1 MKEITL
7 EHTHFPTETRCYMS
21 GIKATKPKLI
31 VAIGASAGGLESF
44 STFFAHMPNDSN
56 IAFVLLPH
64 LDPTH
69 YSLMPELLSKK
80 TTMPVC
86 QAIENMQVQGDHVYI
101 LPPDKLL
108 FISGGRLH
116 LSPNVKS
123 RTQWVAIEYFLRSLA
138 LEQGEHCVAIIFSG
152 TGSHG
157 TLSFRD
163 IKLAGGM
170 IIAQDPASTTYNQ
183 MPINAIN
190 SGLVDVIARPKNMPI
205 LLTEFS
211 NHPYSQSKD
220 EQTDQQVF
228 NCIYSILSLL
238 HSRTGY
244 DFSGYRK
251 NMLLRRIQRRMWV
264 CHNETIQDYHQFMK
278 NNPTETSSLNKDLLI
293 GVTAF
298 FRDKEA
304 FSTLESHI
312 FPELVTRSSADNP
325 VRIWIP
331 ACATGEEV
339 YTITL
344 LMFEAFD
351 QAKKQINLQVFASD
365 IDEKSINV
373 ARGGIYAK
381 NIAEIISAE
390 RLARFFDVTNKGDY
404 QIKKVIREKIIF
416 SNQNLIND
424 GPFSRL
430 DLISCRNLFIYL
442 QPELQANVLYLF
454 HVALKTTSYLML
466 GPSES
471 LGKNKHQFAI
481 ISKKWRIFKKIKP
494 LIKSPLAVP
503 ASRMPTP
510 KISIDQGTISNK
522 FRADSPS
529 RYSELVNRD
538 LLSAYAPAAVLINR
552 SFEILHYQ
560 GPTVNFLEFPKGS
573 PSNDL
578 LVLLREGLRARVRSA
593 INSVQKE
600 NQAIADHQ
608 ARVKRNNLYVTCTV
622 TVRPVYE
629 PNLSTEL
636 LLITF
641 EDKHPLQD
649 SSPKNIPVEYTL
661 RTPPPGQYLIANSD
675 TAANSNIVT
684 QLEYELNA
692 TREDLYSTVQELE
705 NSNEDLK
712 VSNEETMSMNE
723 ELQSANEELETS
735 KEELQSMNEEL
746 QSMNEEIN
754 TINSEL
760 QYKFEEL
767 ERSYNDISNLLS
779 STDIATVFFNRDMQV
794 MLFNHPISELL
805 NLHESDIG
813 RPISNF
819 SANVSNKALMTDAK
833 QVLETLTP
841 IETDVWN
848 HHKGKKRRCYLRRI
862 VPYRTLDGH
871 INGVVITFFD
881 ITERHHQ
888 KQRLEQCVQERT
900 HALHEREAR
909 LSAIM
914 NYAFEAILV
923 LDLSGKITEFN
934 DSAQTMFNY
943 NNKEIIGK
951 NIQVLIPSINIKLLT
966 SHALTLESSAL
977 SSLVLEK
984 KKLIGLRKNALDFP
998 IALSLTKVKG
1008 RAIYIGIIN
1017 DLSEHQALK
1026 KALINISTYEQ
1037 EKIGH
1042 EIHDNLGQRLT
1053 GINLLASN
1061 LKRSLPESDIK
1072 NNQAM
1077 DLIIEQLS
1085 QAIGDTRDFSHILA
1099 PILLPPHG
1107 LQDALTTMMKLF
1119 DSSGIK
1125 KKIKLSSNLTI
1136 VDSVVATQVYRIAQE
1151 AINNTL
1157 KHAKAQKVTLQLQAQ
1172 RENTCLEITD
1182 DGLGFDIND
1191 PKFNQGIGIQIMR
1204 YRASNINATLD
1215 IVSSKGKGTT
1225 VRCVF

>member
-1 MKEITL
+1 MKESTFDY
-7 EHTHFPTETRCYMS
+7 THFYTKTRCYMS
-21 GIKATKPKLI
+21 GINATKPKL
-31 VAIGASAGGLESF
+31 VVGIGASAGGLESF

-69 YSLMPELLSKK
+69 NSLMPELLSK
-80 TTMPVC
+80 TTAMPVC
-86 QAIENMQVQGDHVYI
+86 EASENMQVQGDHVYI
-101 LPPDKLL
+101 LPPGKLL
-108 FISGGRLH
+108 FISGGHLH

-138 LEQGEHCVAIIFSG
+138 LDQGQHCVAIILSG

-190 SGLVDVIARPKNMPI
+190 TGLVDVIARPENMPM

-211 NHPYSQSKD
+211 NHPYVQSKA

-228 NCIYSILSLL
+228 NGIYPILSLL

-251 NMLLRRIQRRMWV
+251 NMLLRRIQRRMCV
-264 CHNETIQDYHQFMK
+264 CHTETIEDYHQFMQ

-298 FRDKEA
+298 FRDEEA
-304 FSTLESHI
+304 FSALETHV
-312 FPELVTRSSADNP
+312 FPKLVARSSVDNP

-351 QAKKQINLQVFASD
+351 QAKKEINLQVFASD
-365 IDEKSINV
+365 IDEQSINV
-373 ARGGIYAK
+373 ARGGIYTK
-381 NIAEIISAE
+381 NSAEIISAE
-390 RLARFFDVTNKGDY
+390 RLARFFDITNKGDY
-404 QIKKVIREKIIF
+404 QIKKIIREKIIF
-416 SNQNLIND
+416 SNQNLIKD
-424 GPFSRL
+424 TPFSRL

-442 QPELQANVLYLF
+442 QPELQANLLDLF
-454 HVALKTTSYLML
+454 HVALKKTGYLML

-481 ISKKWRIFKKIKP
+481 ISKKWRIFKKSKL
-494 LIKSPLAVP
+494 LIKSPLALP
-503 ASRMPTP
+503 LRLIPTAN
-510 KISIDQGTISNK
+510 ISIDQSTISNN
-522 FRADSPS
+522 FRVDSPF
-529 RYSELVNRD
+529 RYSDLVNRD
-538 LLSAYAPAAVLINR
+538 LLAAYAPAAVLINR
-552 SFEILHYQ
+552 SFEILHHQ

-573 PSNDL
+573 PSNNL
-578 LVLLREGLRARVRSA
+578 LVLLREGIRARMRSA
-593 INSVQKE
+593 INYVKKE

-608 ARVKRNNLYVTCTV
+608 ARVKRNNHYVTCTL

-641 EDKHPLQD
+641 EEKHPLQD
-649 SSPKNIPVEYTL
+649 SSPKNITVEDTL
-661 RTPPPGQYLIANSD
+661 KKNPPSQYLIANNDS
-675 TAANSNIVT
+675 TANSNIIT

-692 TREDLYSTVQELE
+692 TREDLYSTVHELE

-712 VSNEETMSMNE
+712 VSNEEAMSINE
-723 ELQSANEELETS
+723 ELQSANEELEIST
-735 KEELQSMNEEL
+735 EELQSMNEEL
-746 QSMNEEIN
+746 N
-754 TINSEL
+754 TINTEL
-760 QYKFEEL
+760 QYKVEEL

-779 STDIATVFFNRDMQV
+779 STDIATVFLNRDMQV
-794 MLFNHPISELL
+794 MLFNPSISELL
-805 NLHESDIG
+805 NLRQSDIG

-841 IETDVWN
+841 IETDVWS
-848 HHKGKKRRCYLRRI
+848 HHKGQKRRCYLRRI
-862 VPYRTLDGH
+862 VPYRTLDDD

-888 KQRLEQCVQERT
+888 KQILEQCVQERT

-951 NIQVLIPSINIKLLT
+951 NIQALIPSINIKQLT
-966 SHALTLESSAL
+966 SQALALESSAL
-977 SSLVLEK
+977 STLILEK
-984 KKLIGLRKNALDFP
+984 KELIGLRKNVLDFP
-998 IALSLTKVKG
+998 LALSLTKVKG
-1008 RAIYIGIIN
+1008 RALYIGIIN
-1017 DLSEHQALK
+1017 DLSEPQALK
-1026 KALINISTYEQ
+1026 KALINISTHEQ

-1061 LKRSLPESDIK
+1061 LKRSLPKSDIK

-1085 QAIGDTRDFSHILA
+1085 QAIGDTRNLSHILA
-1099 PILLPPHG
+1099 PILFPPHG
-1107 LQDALTTMMKLF
+1107 LQDALTTLMNLF

-1125 KKIKLSSNLTI
+1125 KKIKLSSNLTM

-1157 KHAKAQKVTLQLQAQ
+1157 KHAKAHKVTLQLQAQ
-1172 RENTCLEITD
+1172 GENTCLEITD

-1215 IVSSKGKGTT
+1215 VVSSKGKGTT

>member
-1 MKEITL
+1 
-7 EHTHFPTETRCYMS
+7 
-21 GIKATKPKLI
+21 
-31 VAIGASAGGLESF
+31 
-44 STFFAHMPNDSN
+44 
-56 IAFVLLPH
+56 
-64 LDPTH
+64 
-69 YSLMPELLSKK
+69 
-80 TTMPVC
+80 
-86 QAIENMQVQGDHVYI
+86 
-101 LPPDKLL
+101 
-108 FISGGRLH
+108 
-116 LSPNVKS
+116 
-123 RTQWVAIEYFLRSLA
+123 
-138 LEQGEHCVAIIFSG
+138 
-152 TGSHG
+152 
-157 TLSFRD
+157 
-163 IKLAGGM
+163 
-170 IIAQDPASTTYNQ
+170 
-183 MPINAIN
+183 
-190 SGLVDVIARPKNMPI
+190 
-205 LLTEFS
+205 
-211 NHPYSQSKD
+211 
-220 EQTDQQVF
+220 
-228 NCIYSILSLL
+228 
-238 HSRTGY
+238 
-244 DFSGYRK
+244 
-251 NMLLRRIQRRMWV
+251 
-264 CHNETIQDYHQFMK
+264 MK

-298 FRDKEA
+298 FRDEEE
-304 FSTLESHI
+304 FSALENHI
-312 FPELVTRSSADNP
+312 FLELVTRSSVDNP

-351 QAKKQINLQVFASD
+351 QAKQQINLQVFASD

-390 RLARFFDVTNKGDY
+390 RLACFFDVTNKGDY

-424 GPFSRL
+424 GPFSQL

-442 QPELQANVLYLF
+442 QPEMQANVLYLF

-471 LGKNKHQFAI
+471 LGKNKYQFAT
-481 ISKKWRIFKKIKP
+481 ISKKWRVFKKIKP

-503 ASRMPTP
+503 VSRMPAP
-510 KISIDQGTISNK
+510 NISIDQSTISNK
-522 FRADSPS
+522 YRADSPS

-538 LLSAYAPAAVLINR
+538 LLSAYALAAVLINR

-560 GPTVNFLEFPKGS
+560 GPTVNFLDFLKGS

-593 INSVQKE
+593 INYVQEE

-608 ARVKRNNLYVTCTV
+608 ARVKRNNHYVTCTV

-649 SSPKNIPVEYTL
+649 SSPQNIPVENTL
-661 RTPPPGQYLIANSD
+661 RKNTSGQYLIANSD

-684 QLEYELNA
+684 QLEHELNA
-692 TREDLYSTVQELE
+692 TREDLYSRVQELE

-712 VSNEETMSMNE
+712 VSNEEAMSMNE

-735 KEELQSMNEEL
+735 KEEL

-794 MLFNHPISELL
+794 MLFNPPISELL
-805 NLHESDIG
+805 NLRESDIG

-841 IETDVWN
+841 IETDVWS
-848 HHKGKKRRCYLRRI
+848 HHKGQKRRCYLRRI
-862 VPYRTLDGH
+862 VPYLTLDGH

-881 ITERHHQ
+881 ITERHYQ
-888 KQRLEQCVQERT
+888 KQRLKQCVQERT

-914 NYAFEAILV
+914 NYASEAILV

-934 DSAQTMFNY
+934 DSAQAMFNY

-951 NIQVLIPSINIKLLT
+951 NIQALIPSINIKRLT
-966 SHALTLESSAL
+966 SHALTLESSAMSTL
-977 SSLVLEK
+977 ILEK
-984 KKLIGLRKNALDFP
+984 KELIGLRKNTLDFP

-1053 GINLLASN
+1053 GINLLVSN

-1125 KKIKLSSNLTI
+1125 KRIKLSSNLTI

-1157 KHAKAQKVTLQLQAQ
+1157 KHAKARKVTLQLQAQ

-1191 PKFNQGIGIQIMR
+1191 PEFNQGIGIQIMR

>member
-1 MKEITL
+1 
-7 EHTHFPTETRCYMS
+7 MS
-21 GIKATKPKLI
+21 GINATKPKLI
-31 VAIGASAGGLESF
+31 VGIGASAGGLESF

-69 YSLMPELLSKK
+69 NSLMPELLSKK
-80 TTMPVC
+80 TAMPVC
-86 QAIENMQVQGDHVYI
+86 EASENMQVQGDHVYI
-101 LPPDKLL
+101 LPPGKLL
-108 FISGGRLH
+108 FISGGHLH

-138 LEQGEHCVAIIFSG
+138 LDQGEHCVAIILSG

-157 TLSFRD
+157 TLSFSD

-190 SGLVDVIARPKNMPI
+190 TGLVDVIARPENMPM

-211 NHPYSQSKD
+211 NHPYLQSKA

-228 NCIYSILSLL
+228 NCMYSILSLL

-251 NMLLRRIQRRMWV
+251 NMLLRRIQRRMCV
-264 CHNETIQDYHQFMK
+264 CHSKTIQDYHQFMK
-278 NNPTETSSLNKDLLI
+278 NNPTETNSLNNDLLI

-298 FRDKEA
+298 FRDEEA
-304 FSTLESHI
+304 FSALETHV
-312 FPELVTRSSADNP
+312 FPELVARSSVDNP

-351 QAKKQINLQVFASD
+351 QAKKEINLQVFASD

-381 NIAEIISAE
+381 SIAEIISAE

-424 GPFSRL
+424 APFSRL

-442 QPELQANVLYLF
+442 QPELQANLLDLF

-471 LGKNKHQFAI
+471 LGKNKHQFTT
-481 ISKKWRIFKKIKP
+481 ISKKWRIFKKITP
-494 LIKSPLAVP
+494 LIKSSLALPV
-503 ASRMPTP
+503 SRMPTP
-510 KISIDQGTISNK
+510 NIAIDQSTISNN
-522 FRADSPS
+522 FRVDSPS
-529 RYSELVNRD
+529 RYSDLVNRD
-538 LLSAYAPAAVLINR
+538 LLAAYAPAAVLINR
-552 SFEILHYQ
+552 SFEILHHQ
-560 GPTVNFLEFPKGS
+560 GPTGNFLEFPKGS

-578 LVLLREGLRARVRSA
+578 LVLLREGLRARMRSA
-593 INSVQKE
+593 INYVQKE

-608 ARVKRNNLYVTCTV
+608 ARVKRNNHYVTCTL

-641 EDKHPLQD
+641 EDKHSLQN
-649 SSPKNIPVEYTL
+649 SSPQNISVEDTLKKN
-661 RTPPPGQYLIANSD
+661 PPSPYLIANNDS
-675 TAANSNIVT
+675 AGSSNIVT

-692 TREDLYSTVQELE
+692 TREDLYSTVHELE

-712 VSNEETMSMNE
+712 VSNEEAMSMNE

-746 QSMNEEIN
+746 N

-760 QYKFEEL
+760 QYKVEEL

-779 STDIATVFFNRDMQV
+779 STDIATVFLNRDMQV
-794 MLFNHPISELL
+794 MLFNPPISELL
-805 NLHESDIG
+805 NLRESDIG

-841 IETDVWN
+841 IESDVWS
-848 HHKGKKRRCYLRRI
+848 HHKGQKQRCYLRRI
-862 VPYRTLDGH
+862 VPYRTLDDH
-871 INGVVITFFD
+871 INGIVITFVD

-888 KQRLEQCVQERT
+888 KQILEQCVKERT

-951 NIQVLIPSINIKLLT
+951 NIQALIPSINIKQLT
-966 SHALTLESSAL
+966 SQALNIESSAL
-977 SSLVLEK
+977 STLILEK
-984 KKLIGLRKNALDFP
+984 KELIGLRKDALNFP

-1008 RAIYIGIIN
+1008 RALYIGIIN
-1017 DLSEHQALK
+1017 DLSEPQALK
-1026 KALINISTYEQ
+1026 KALINICTYEQ

-1061 LKRSLPESDIK
+1061 LKRSLPKSDIK

-1085 QAIGDTRDFSHILA
+1085 QAIGDTRDFSHTLA
-1099 PILLPPHG
+1099 PILFPPHG
-1107 LQDALTTMMKLF
+1107 LQGALTTMMKLF

-1151 AINNTL
+1151 ALNNTL
-1157 KHAKAQKVTLQLQAQ
+1157 KHAKARKVTLQLQAQ
-1172 RENTCLEITD
+1172 GENTCLEITD
-1182 DGLGFDIND
+1182 DGLGFDINA

-1225 VRCVF
+1225 VRCLF

>member
-1 MKEITL
+1 
-7 EHTHFPTETRCYMS
+7 MS
-21 GIKATKPKLI
+21 GINATKPKLI

-44 STFFAHMPNDSN
+44 SAFFAHMPNDSN

-69 YSLMPELLSKK
+69 NSLMPELISK
-80 TTMPVC
+80 TTAMPVC
-86 QAIENMQVQGDHVYI
+86 EAIENMQVQGDHVYI
-101 LPPDKLL
+101 LPPGKLL
-108 FISGGRLH
+108 FISDGRLH
-116 LSPNVKS
+116 LSPNVKN
-123 RTQWVAIEYFLRSLA
+123 RTQWIAIEYFLRSLA
-138 LEQGEHCVAIIFSG
+138 LDQGEHCVAIILSG
-152 TGSHG
+152 TGNHG

-190 SGLVDVIARPKNMPI
+190 SGLVDVIARPENMPI

-211 NHPYSQSKD
+211 NHPYLQSKAD
-220 EQTDQQVF
+220 QTDQQVF

-251 NMLLRRIQRRMWV
+251 NMLLRRIQRRMCV
-264 CHNETIQDYHQFMK
+264 CHTETIQDYHQFMK
-278 NNPTETSSLNKDLLI
+278 NNPTETSLLNKDLLI

-298 FRDKEA
+298 FRDEEA
-304 FSTLESHI
+304 FSALETHV
-312 FPELVTRSSADNP
+312 FPELVARSSADNP

-373 ARGGIYAK
+373 ARSGIYAK

-390 RLARFFDVTNKGDY
+390 RLAGFFDVTNKGDY

-416 SNQNLIND
+416 SNQNLLND
-424 GPFSRL
+424 APFSRL

-442 QPELQANVLYLF
+442 QPELQANVLDLF
-454 HVALKTTSYLML
+454 YVALKTTSYLML

-471 LGKNKHQFAI
+471 LGKNKHKFVT

-494 LIKSPLAVP
+494 LIKSPLALPV
-503 ASRMPTP
+503 SRMSTP
-510 KISIDQGTISNK
+510 NISIDQSTISNK

-529 RYSELVNRD
+529 RYNELVNRD
-538 LLSAYAPAAVLINR
+538 LLAAYAPAAVLINR

-593 INSVQKE
+593 INYVQKE
-600 NQAIADHQ
+600 NQAITDHQ
-608 ARVKRNNLYVTCTV
+608 ARVKRNNHYVTCTL

-641 EDKHPLQD
+641 EDKHPLQNN
-649 SSPKNIPVEYTL
+649 SPKNIPVEDTL
-661 RTPPPGQYLIANSD
+661 SPPLPDQYLIANSD
-675 TAANSNIVT
+675 TAANTNIVT

-705 NSNEDLK
+705 NSNEDLQ
-712 VSNEETMSMNE
+712 VSNEEAMSMNE
-723 ELQSANEELETS
+723 ELQSTNEELETS

-746 QSMNEEIN
+746 N
-754 TINSEL
+754 TVNTEL
-760 QYKFEEL
+760 QYKVEEL

-779 STDIATVFFNRDMQV
+779 STDIATVFLNRDMQV
-794 MLFNHPISELL
+794 MLFNPPIGELL
-805 NLHESDIG
+805 NLRESDIG

-833 QVLETLTP
+833 KVLETLTP
-841 IETDVWN
+841 IETDVWS
-848 HHKGKKRRCYLRRI
+848 HHKDQKRRCYLRRI
-862 VPYRTLDGH
+862 VPYRTLDDH
-871 INGVVITFFD
+871 INGVVITFVD

-888 KQRLEQCVQERT
+888 KQILEQCVQERT

-951 NIQVLIPSINIKLLT
+951 NIQALIPSINIKQLT
-966 SHALTLESSAL
+966 SQAHTLESSAL
-977 SSLVLEK
+977 STLILAK
-984 KKLIGLRKNALDFP
+984 KELIGLRKNALDFP

-1008 RAIYIGIIN
+1008 RALYIGIIN
-1017 DLSEHQALK
+1017 DLSEPQALK

-1061 LKRSLPESDIK
+1061 LKRSLPKSDIK

-1136 VDSVVATQVYRIAQE
+1136 VDSIVTTQVYRIAQE

-1157 KHAKAQKVTLQLQAQ
+1157 KHAKARKVTLQLQAQ
-1172 RENTCLEITD
+1172 GENTCLEITD

-1191 PKFNQGIGIQIMR
+1191 PKFTQGIGIQIMR

-1215 IVSSKGKGTT
+1215 IVSSKGKGTS

>member
-1 MKEITL
+1 MC
-7 EHTHFPTETRCYMS
+7 HTETIEDYQ
-21 GIKATKPKLI
+21 KLMNK
-31 VAIGASAGGLESF
+31 S
-44 STFFAHMPNDSN
+44 
-56 IAFVLLPH
+56 
-64 LDPTH
+64 PT
-69 YSLMPELLSKK
+69 K
-80 TTMPVC
+80 TT
-86 QAIENMQVQGDHVYI
+86 
-101 LPPDKLL
+101 L
-108 FISGGRLH
+108 
-116 LSPNVKS
+116 
-123 RTQWVAIEYFLRSLA
+123 
-138 LEQGEHCVAIIFSG
+138 
-152 TGSHG
+152 
-157 TLSFRD
+157 
-163 IKLAGGM
+163 
-170 IIAQDPASTTYNQ
+170 
-183 MPINAIN
+183 
-190 SGLVDVIARPKNMPI
+190 
-205 LLTEFS
+205 
-211 NHPYSQSKD
+211 
-220 EQTDQQVF
+220 
-228 NCIYSILSLL
+228 
-238 HSRTGY
+238 
-244 DFSGYRK
+244 
-251 NMLLRRIQRRMWV
+251 
-264 CHNETIQDYHQFMK
+264 
-278 NNPTETSSLNKDLLI
+278 LNKDLLI

-304 FSTLESHI
+304 FSALEMQV
-312 FPELVTRSSADNP
+312 FPELVARSSVDNP

-339 YTITL
+339 YPITL

-365 IDEKSINV
+365 IDEQSINV

-381 NIAEIISAE
+381 NSAETISAE

-416 SNQNLIND
+416 SNQNLLND
-424 GPFSRL
+424 VPFSRL

-442 QPELQANVLYLF
+442 QPELQANLLDLF
-454 HVALKTTSYLML
+454 HAALKTTSYLML

-471 LGKNKHQFAI
+471 LGKNKHQFTAI
-481 ISKKWRIFKKIKP
+481 AKKWRIFKKIKP
-494 LIKSPLAVP
+494 LIKSSLAVP
-503 ASRMPTP
+503 MSSIPTLN
-510 KISIDQGTISNK
+510 ISIDQNTTSNN
-522 FRADSPS
+522 FRVDSPS

-538 LLSAYAPAAVLINR
+538 LLAAYAPAAVLINR
-552 SFEILHYQ
+552 SFEILHHQ

-578 LVLLREGLRARVRSA
+578 LVLLREGLRARMRSA
-593 INSVQKE
+593 VNYVQKE

-608 ARVKRNNLYVTCTV
+608 ARVKRNNHYVTCTL
-622 TVRPVYE
+622 TVRPVCE

-649 SSPKNIPVEYTL
+649 SSPQNITVEDTL
-661 RTPPPGQYLIANSD
+661 RKNTPSQYLITNSD
-675 TAANSNIVT
+675 TTGNSNIIT

-692 TREDLYSTVQELE
+692 TRENLYRTVQELE

-712 VSNEETMSMNE
+712 TSNEETMSMNE
-723 ELQSANEELETS
+723 EL
-735 KEELQSMNEEL
+735 
-746 QSMNEEIN
+746 N
-754 TINSEL
+754 TVNTEL
-760 QYKFEEL
+760 QYKVEEL

-779 STDIATVFFNRDMQV
+779 STDIATVFLNRDMQV
-794 MLFNHPISELL
+794 MLFNPPISELL
-805 NLHESDIG
+805 NLRESDIG

-819 SANVSNKALMTDAK
+819 SANVSNKALMTNAK
-833 QVLETLTP
+833 QVLKTLTP
-841 IETDVWN
+841 IETDVWS
-848 HHKGKKRRCYLRRI
+848 HHKGQKRRCYLRRI
-862 VPYRTLDGH
+862 VPYRTLDDH

-881 ITERHHQ
+881 ITERHYQ
-888 KQRLEQCVQERT
+888 KQILEQCVQERT

-951 NIQVLIPSINIKLLT
+951 NIQALIPSINIKQLT
-966 SHALTLESSAL
+966 SQALALESSAL
-977 SSLVLEK
+977 SSLILEK
-984 KKLIGLRKNALDFP
+984 KELMGLRKNTFDFP

-1008 RAIYIGIIN
+1008 RALYIGIIN
-1017 DLSEHQALK
+1017 DLSEPQALK
-1026 KALINISTYEQ
+1026 KALINISTHEQ

-1053 GINLLASN
+1053 GINLLVSN

-1099 PILLPPHG
+1099 PILFPPHG
-1107 LQDALTTMMKLF
+1107 LQGALITMMKLF

-1136 VDSVVATQVYRIAQE
+1136 VDSLVATQVYRIAQE

-1157 KHAKAQKVTLQLQAQ
+1157 KHAKARKVTLQLQAQ
-1172 RENTCLEITD
+1172 GENTCLEITD

-1215 IVSSKGKGTT
+1215 LVSSKGKGTT

>member
-1 MKEITL
+1 
-7 EHTHFPTETRCYMS
+7 MS
-21 GIKATKPKLI
+21 VINTTKPKLI
-31 VAIGASAGGLESF
+31 VGIGASAGGLESF

-69 YSLMPELLSKK
+69 NSLMPELLSKT

-86 QAIENMQVQGDHVYI
+86 EAIENMQVQGDHVYI
-101 LPPDKLL
+101 LPPGKLL
-108 FISGGRLH
+108 FISGGQLH
-116 LSPNVKS
+116 LSPKVKS
-123 RTQWVAIEYFLRSLA
+123 RTQWVAIEYFFRSLA
-138 LEQGEHCVAIIFSG
+138 LDQGQYCVAIILSG
-152 TGSHG
+152 TVSHG

-170 IIAQDPASTTYNQ
+170 IIVQDPASTTYNQ

-190 SGLVDVIARPKNMPI
+190 TGLVDVIARPENMPI

-211 NHPYSQSKD
+211 NHPYVQSKA

-228 NCIYSILSLL
+228 NGIYPILSLL

-251 NMLLRRIQRRMWV
+251 NMLLRRIQRRMCV
-264 CHNETIQDYHQFMK
+264 CHTETIQDYHQFMK

-298 FRDKEA
+298 FRDEEA
-304 FSTLESHI
+304 FSALETDV
-312 FPELVTRSSADNP
+312 FPELVARSSVDNP

-331 ACATGEEV
+331 ACATGQEV
-339 YTITL
+339 YTITF

-351 QAKKQINLQVFASD
+351 KAKKKINLQVFASD
-365 IDEKSINV
+365 IDEKSINI

-381 NIAEIISAE
+381 NSTEIISAE
-390 RLARFFDVTNKGDY
+390 RLARFFNVTNKGDY

-424 GPFSRL
+424 APFSRL

-442 QPELQANVLYLF
+442 EPELQANVLDLF
-454 HVALKTTSYLML
+454 YVALKTTSYLML

-471 LGKNKHQFAI
+471 LGKNKDQFAT

-494 LIKSPLAVP
+494 LITSPFAIPV
-503 ASRMPTP
+503 SCIPTP
-510 KISIDQGTISNK
+510 NITIDQSTISNN

-538 LLSAYAPAAVLINR
+538 LLAAYAPAAVLINH

-578 LVLLREGLRARVRSA
+578 LVLLREGLRARMRSA
-593 INSVQKE
+593 INYVQKE

-608 ARVKRNNLYVTCTV
+608 ARVKRNNHYVTCTL

-629 PNLSTEL
+629 PNHSTEL

-649 SSPKNIPVEYTL
+649 SSPQNIPVEYTL
-661 RTPPPGQYLIANSD
+661 RKNPPSQYLIANSD
-675 TAANSNIVT
+675 SAGNSHIVT

-735 KEELQSMNEEL
+735 KEEMQSMNEEL
-746 QSMNEEIN
+746 N

-760 QYKFEEL
+760 KYKVEEL

-779 STDIATVFFNRDMQV
+779 STDIATVFLNRDMQV
-794 MLFNHPISELL
+794 MLFNPPIGELL
-805 NLHESDIG
+805 NLRESDIG
-813 RPISNF
+813 RPINNF

-841 IETDVWN
+841 IETDIRS
-848 HHKGKKRRCYLRRI
+848 HHKGQKRRWYLRRI
-862 VPYRTLDGH
+862 TPYRTLDDH
-871 INGVVITFFD
+871 INGVVITFVD
-881 ITERHHQ
+881 ITDRHHQ
-888 KQRLEQCVQERT
+888 KQILEQCVQERT
-900 HALHEREAR
+900 HTLYEREAR

-914 NYAFEAILV
+914 NYAFEAIIV

-934 DSAQTMFNY
+934 DSAQTVFNY

-951 NIQVLIPSINIKLLT
+951 NIQALIPSINIKQLT
-966 SHALTLESSAL
+966 SQALTLESSAL
-977 SSLVLEK
+977 STLILEK
-984 KKLIGLRKNALDFP
+984 KELIGLRKNELDFP

-1008 RAIYIGIIN
+1008 SALYIGIIN
-1017 DLSEHQALK
+1017 DLTEPQALK

-1072 NNQAM
+1072 KNQAM

-1107 LQDALTTMMKLF
+1107 LQDALTTLMKLF
-1119 DSSGIK
+1119 NSSGIK
-1125 KKIKLSSNLTI
+1125 NKIKLSSKLTM

-1157 KHAKAQKVTLQLQAQ
+1157 KHAKARKVALQLQAQ
-1172 RENTCLEITD
+1172 GENTCLEFTD

-1191 PKFNQGIGIQIMR
+1191 PKLNQGIGIQIMR
-1204 YRASNINATLD
+1204 YRASNIKATLD
-1215 IVSSKGKGTT
+1215 IVSSKGNGTT